1 MKILKLTAEN
11 VKKLVAVEITPA
23 GNVVQIT
30 GANGSGKSSVL
41 DAIFWALAGTAGV
54 DAVPVR
60 TGAQKARIRLDLGDL
75 IVTRRFIAESGG
87 TSLVV
92 ENAEGARYPSPQAM
106 LDALLGSLTFD
117 PLAFSRM
124 NTREQMDAVKRLV
137 PLDVD
142 LDAAD
147 AAIAE
152 QEEKRKR
159 AAKILKEKTIERDAI
174 ILDETL
180 STDPVDVEALLIAHQ
195 KAVAEESAIAT
206 DERNVARFT
215 EEITDVVER
224 AARLRAEA
232 EELDRHI
239 LALSDR
245 RAVLDHRIVFYRDS
259 PRRSSTE
266 ILADVASAEKVN
278 ANAKAKDALD
288 DATIAIEVAAQME
301 KDAKETIYTFRAEKA
316 AAIARAP
323 MPIEGL
329 AFGEDGL
336 IYGGVPLSQASSAE
350 QLRVSV
356 AIAMKLNPKLRVLRI
371 KDGSLLDPT
380 SLALVAEM
388 ADAEDYQVWI
398 ERVDVSGTV
407 GVVMSDGH
415 VVEPEGAP

>member
-41 DAIFWALAGTAGV
+41 DAIFWALAGTSGV

-106 LDALLGSLTFD
+106 LDALLGALTFD

-142 LDAAD
+142 LDALD
-147 AAIAE
+147 AEIATAE
-152 QEEKRKR
+152 TTRR
-159 AAKILKEKTIERDAI
+159 YGAKTLKEKTIERDAI
-174 ILDETL
+174 VLDETL
-180 STDPVDVEALLIAHQ
+180 PTDPVDVEALLAAHRD
-195 KAVAEESAIAT
+195 AVAQETAIAT
-206 DERNVARFT
+206 DERNVLRFT
-215 EEITDVVER
+215 EEIDDVRER

-232 EELDRHI
+232 TELDRHGRALADQRDRLDLRI
-239 LALSDR
+239 LTYAET
-245 RAVLDHRIVFYRDS
+245 

-266 ILADVASAEKVN
+266 ILADVANAEKIN
-278 ANAKAKDALD
+278 ANARAKEAIID
-288 DATIAIEVAAQME
+288 TTVAIEVAKVQEQQGQAAI
-301 KDAKETIYTFRAEKA
+301 DRLRAEKA

-329 AFGEDGL
+329 SFGEDGL
-336 IYGGVPLSQASSAE
+336 IYGTTPLAQASSAE

-356 AIAMKLNPKLRVLRI
+356 AIAMKLNPTLRVLRI

-415 VVEPEGAP
+415 VVAPEGAP